1 MLKHENTPFCG
12 LGISTLF
19 MLAMIYQTAVFGLKI
34 DTLIERCNAQTSRSI
49 KMPKKQDKLA
59 V

>member
-1 MLKHENTPFCG
+1 
-12 LGISTLF
+12 
-19 MLAMIYQTAVFGLKI
+19 MIYQTVVFGLKI

-49 KMPKKQDKLA
+49 TMPKKQDKLT